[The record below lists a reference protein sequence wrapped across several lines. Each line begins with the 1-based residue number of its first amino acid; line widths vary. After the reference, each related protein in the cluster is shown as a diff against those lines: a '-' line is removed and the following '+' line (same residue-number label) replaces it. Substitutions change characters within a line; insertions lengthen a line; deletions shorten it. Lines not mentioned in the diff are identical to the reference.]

1 MADSESEL
9 EAESGFPVVDDTVE
23 GAEARLGDLLGVGEG
38 VTAND
43 DAVEIA
49 TETIE
54 AGTGEE
60 ITGSSESTA
69 DEEDIKL
76 HNQNRL

>member
-1 MADSESEL
+1 MADSESES
-9 EAESGFPVVDDTVE
+9 EAESAFPVVDDAVE
-23 GAEARLGDLLGVGEG
+23 VAEARLGDELGVGEG
-38 VTAND
+38 ATAND

-49 TETIE
+49 PETGE
-54 AGTGEE
+54 TGAGEE